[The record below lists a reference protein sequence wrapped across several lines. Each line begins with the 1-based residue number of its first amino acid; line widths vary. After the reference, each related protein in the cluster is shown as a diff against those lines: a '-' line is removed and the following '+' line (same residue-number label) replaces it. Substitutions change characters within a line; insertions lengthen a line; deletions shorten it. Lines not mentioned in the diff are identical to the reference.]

1 MNIMKVLIHRMSS
14 NYRILKSRCKL
25 ENVDNRN
32 VIRGIAK
39 QRSSLQKFTYNEDSG
54 YWFFLSSTQK
64 RRRNTKSTYSIS
76 LVQIF
81 NSSSE
86 SLENCTISVDFSSI
100 FTIRTRQE
108 ETIVDSIKIHCT
120 RKNNL
125 LLSTSFPPFLHF
137 IHSKRK
143 EKRRLL
149 IINRFKIFRAS
160 QRITKNQLW
169 IPTIRFSSHYNGA
182 TLFCFKQ
189 PNES

>member
-1 MNIMKVLIHRMSS
+1 MKVLIHRMSS

-64 RRRNTKSTYSIS
+64 KEYK
-76 LVQIF
+76 VDVF
-81 NSSSE
+81 NFSCSNIQFFI

-120 RKNNL
+120 CKNNL
-125 LLSTSFPPFLHF
+125 LLSTSSPPFLHF

-160 QRITKNQLW
+160 KNHKESTLN
-169 IPTIRFSSHYNGA
+169 PYDTIFIS
-182 TLFCFKQ
+182 L
-189 PNES
+189 

>member
-1 MNIMKVLIHRMSS
+1 MGLRNRDPV
-14 NYRILKSRCKL
+14 YRSLLTTKIQDIDS
-25 ENVDNRN
+25 
-32 VIRGIAK
+32 
-39 QRSSLQKFTYNEDSG
+39 SSLQPK
-54 YWFFLSSTQK
+54 
-64 RRRNTKSTYSIS
+64 RRNTKSTYSTS

-125 LLSTSFPPFLHF
+125 LLSTSSPPFLHF

-160 QRITKNQLW
+160 KNHKESILN
-169 IPTIRFSSHYNGA
+169 PYDTIFIS
-182 TLFCFKQ
+182 L
-189 PNES
+189 

>member
-1 MNIMKVLIHRMSS
+1 MKVLIHRMSS

-54 YWFFLSSTQK
+54 YWFFNPEEGIQS
-64 RRRNTKSTYSIS
+64 RRIQLLLFKYSI
-76 LVQIF
+76 LHL
-81 NSSSE
+81 E

-125 LLSTSFPPFLHF
+125 LLSTSSPPFLHF

-143 EKRRLL
+143 KKRRLL
-149 IINRFKIFRAS
+149 IINRFKIFRVS
-160 QRITKNQLW
+160 KNHKESTLN
-169 IPTIRFSSHYNGA
+169 PYDTIFIS
-182 TLFCFKQ
+182 L
-189 PNES
+189 

>member
-1 MNIMKVLIHRMSS
+1 MELRNRDPVYRSLLTTKIQDIDSS
-14 NYRILKSRCKL
+14 SFQPRREEGIQSRRIQLLLFK
-25 ENVDNRN
+25 
-32 VIRGIAK
+32 
-39 QRSSLQKFTYNEDSG
+39 
-54 YWFFLSSTQK
+54 
-64 RRRNTKSTYSIS
+64 YSI
-76 LVQIF
+76 LHLD
-81 NSSSE
+81 